1 MRIININEMDN
12 DINRYRYFLEV
23 IKENSRSIYAQ
34 STIDGTIYRI
44 EKKSKKLYLNGK
56 LYSNTCEYYV
66 L

>member
-1 MRIININEMDN
+1 MKIINIYKMDN
-12 DINRYRYFLEV
+12 GKWAYGLEFW
-23 IKENSRSIYAQ
+23 KENSRSIYAK
-34 STIDGTIYRI
+34 STFDLDVYRI